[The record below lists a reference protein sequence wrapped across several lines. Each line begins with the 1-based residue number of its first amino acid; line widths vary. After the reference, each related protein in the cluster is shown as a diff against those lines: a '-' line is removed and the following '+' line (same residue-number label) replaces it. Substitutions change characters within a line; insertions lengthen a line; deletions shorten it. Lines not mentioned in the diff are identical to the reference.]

1 MSPGL
6 LDGTSYFKSMD
17 GHRNAWDF
25 SLIRLNLH
33 VARMAAGAGGVILV
47 DCTGNRRKRFPDS
60 MSKTVPIWCA
70 VLQAAMDEAVEFDD
84 LLHLPSDVKEER
96 LEILKRMPQWVEM
109 LRQALPAAE
118 LKDLAQ
124 QLYGKRLRACWV
136 CPSDDLEQM
145 SADLKNLEK
154 DFVLILCVS
163 VSKVE
168 MGSTSYVQGAGDD
181 EEAWAQQLGLTPEL
195 FWKHV
200 DELMAVAHSK
210 PEEVDDLIRSL
221 AVQRVVATAT
231 AEGEGVCSQI
241 AATGLCV
248 GDFQAAQ
255 PPMVW
260 KDRGIDAV
268 LNCGGEEHPE
278 MKGDKRYLFLP
289 AADEKKHDP
298 TKHWWPDVLLP
309 RALRFLARHLQEGR
323 RVLIHCTRGDNRSPA
338 VAVAA
343 LAAFYG
349 PKGLDPFSVAGCRL
363 EKSDLRRCLVTVQCY
378 HPHCMVPRRIMQFL
392 NLFFVTEGAGWSHWR
407 PDEEDPALPDLA
419 PKTGAMSAGPARGGL
434 QADEVQPGMWISGR
448 HVANS
453 LPLLRQ
459 LKITHILNATKE
471 PNLFEDEFT
480 YHQMPIEDSRCENLL
495 DALEPALAFLHET
508 RTGNFSSGSDGA
520 RILIHCR
527 EGVSRSVAV
536 VVAYLMRFQNFSL
549 DSALELLRERR
560 NSLCQPN
567 ASFMRQLR
575 SFEAEE
581 KGQSN

>member
-1 MSPGL
+1 MADRLVSAEGYSNRAARTIARRSTANYLLSIQQDVDFATRARAVRPWPFLANLRAGAWYMSPGL

-33 VARMAAGAGGVILV
+33 VARMAAGAGGVVLV

-70 VLQAAMDEAVEFDD
+70 VLQAAMEEAVEFDH
-84 LLHLPSDVKEER
+84 LLHLPSDVHEER

-109 LRQALPAAE
+109 LGQALPGAE

-124 QLYGKRLRACWV
+124 QLCGKRLRACWV

-163 VSKVE
+163 ASKVE

-181 EEAWAQQLGLTPEL
+181 EEAWAQQLSLTPEL

-221 AVQRVVATAT
+221 AVQNKAAPRA
-231 AEGEGVCSQI
+231 GEGVCSQI

-298 TKHWWPDVLLP
+298 TKHWWQDVLLP
-309 RALRFLARHLQEGR
+309 RALRFLAR
-323 RVLIHCTRGDNRSPA
+323 
-338 VAVAA
+338 
-343 LAAFYG
+343 
-349 PKGLDPFSVAGCRL
+349 
-363 EKSDLRRCLVTVQCY
+363 
-378 HPHCMVPRRIMQFL
+378 
-392 NLFFVTEGAGWSHWR
+392 
-407 PDEEDPALPDLA
+407 
-419 PKTGAMSAGPARGGL
+419 
-434 QADEVQPGMWISGR
+434 
-448 HVANS
+448 
-453 LPLLRQ
+453 
-459 LKITHILNATKE
+459 
-471 PNLFEDEFT
+471 
-480 YHQMPIEDSRCENLL
+480 
-495 DALEPALAFLHET
+495 
-508 RTGNFSSGSDGA
+508 
-520 RILIHCR
+520 
-527 EGVSRSVAV
+527 
-536 VVAYLMRFQNFSL
+536 
-549 DSALELLRERR
+549 
-560 NSLCQPN
+560 
-567 ASFMRQLR
+567 
-575 SFEAEE
+575 
-581 KGQSN
+581 

>member
-1 MSPGL
+1 
-6 LDGTSYFKSMD
+6 
-17 GHRNAWDF
+17 
-25 SLIRLNLH
+25 
-33 VARMAAGAGGVILV
+33 MA
-47 DCTGNRRKRFPDS
+47 S
-60 MSKTVPIWCA
+60 
-70 VLQAAMDEAVEFDD
+70 
-84 LLHLPSDVKEER
+84 
-96 LEILKRMPQWVEM
+96 
-109 LRQALPAAE
+109 
-118 LKDLAQ
+118 
-124 QLYGKRLRACWV
+124 
-136 CPSDDLEQM
+136 
-145 SADLKNLEK
+145 
-154 DFVLILCVS
+154 
-163 VSKVE
+163 
-168 MGSTSYVQGAGDD
+168 
-181 EEAWAQQLGLTPEL
+181 
-195 FWKHV
+195 
-200 DELMAVAHSK
+200 
-210 PEEVDDLIRSL
+210 
-221 AVQRVVATAT
+221 
-231 AEGEGVCSQI
+231 CSQI

-392 NLFFVTEGAGWSHWR
+392 NLFFVTEGAGWPFWCLFKRPSTAFDSWVFRFLSVQASSVQSAGLFVQGTSEVEATLQSHWR